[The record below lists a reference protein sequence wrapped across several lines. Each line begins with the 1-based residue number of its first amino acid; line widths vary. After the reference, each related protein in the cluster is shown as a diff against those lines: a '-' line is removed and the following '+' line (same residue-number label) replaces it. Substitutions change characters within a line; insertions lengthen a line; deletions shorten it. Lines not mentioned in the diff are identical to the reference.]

1 MNDKILNKIVELNE
15 ALKEIKHSDTCKI
28 TFEHPD
34 EAQLIGTENSYLHL
48 LQSITNLMIAK
59 NKSTNENDL
68 IEQYKDGLISY
79 EIKNSIDEFSD
90 CWIVNAQI
98 K

>member
-1 MNDKILNKIVELNE
+1 
-15 ALKEIKHSDTCKI
+15 
-28 TFEHPD
+28 
-34 EAQLIGTENSYLHL
+34 
-48 LQSITNLMIAK
+48 MIAK
-59 NKSTNENDL
+59 NKSTNEHDL